1 MDEEEL
7 LNEVRSLRAELND
20 LKDLVHKG
28 IIEPIEKDYNDRK
41 RKEAQD
47 IWNERYGERLKPYE
61 AKMKALDGDDF
72 DLMTSSYDSW
82 NETDMNSDEWVD
94 MLIKQ
99 LEESLDPVAKAF
111 GVAKEDLDATIEIE
125 DGEVKDIVADTEPEE
140 EEGAAEEEVAEES
153 SEEPSEEETPAEEE
167 LSEEEQFQKELDDA
181 YERMKEKRY

>member
-1 MDEEEL
+1 MNEEEL
-7 LNEVRSLRAELND
+7 LNEVKSLRAELND

-47 IWNERYGERLKPYE
+47 IWNERYGERLKPYVDR
-61 AKMKALDGDDF
+61 MKAIDGDDF
-72 DLMTSSYDSW
+72 DLMTSSYDAW
-82 NETDMNSDEWVD
+82 NETDMDSDEWVD
-94 MLIKQ
+94 LLIKQ
-99 LEESLDPVAKAF
+99 LDESLDPIAKAF

-125 DGEVKDIVADTEPEE
+125 NGEVKDIVADTEPEE
-140 EEGAAEEEVAEES
+140 EVETEEVAEES

-181 YERMKEKRY
+181 YARMKEKRY

>member
-1 MDEEEL
+1 MNDEEL
-7 LNEVRSLRAELND
+7 LNEVKSLRAELND

-47 IWNERYGERLKPYE
+47 IWNERYGERLKPYVDR
-61 AKMKALDGDDF
+61 MKAIDGDDF
-72 DLMTSSYDSW
+72 DLMTSSYDAW
-82 NETDMNSDEWVD
+82 NETDMDSDEWVD
-94 MLIKQ
+94 LLIKQ
-99 LEESLDPVAKAF
+99 LDESLDPIAKAF

-125 DGEVKDIVADTEPEE
+125 NGEVKDIVADTEPEE
-140 EEGAAEEEVAEES
+140 EGAAEEVAEES

-181 YERMKEKRY
+181 YARMKEKRY